1 MSLLRNPG
9 EAIRTVVSTVTFA
22 TGATARSASEV
33 RTIAPASTRQDGG
46 GPIAVVVLDGASADV
61 ATTLNDELGA
71 GYLAIADGDGRIAES
86 FGVRR
91 WPTTIPVGDTRPPVE
106 PTVERTDT

>member
-1 MSLLRNPG
+1 
-9 EAIRTVVSTVTFA
+9 
-22 TGATARSASEV
+22 
-33 RTIAPASTRQDGG
+33 
-46 GPIAVVVLDGASADV
+46 VVLDGASADV